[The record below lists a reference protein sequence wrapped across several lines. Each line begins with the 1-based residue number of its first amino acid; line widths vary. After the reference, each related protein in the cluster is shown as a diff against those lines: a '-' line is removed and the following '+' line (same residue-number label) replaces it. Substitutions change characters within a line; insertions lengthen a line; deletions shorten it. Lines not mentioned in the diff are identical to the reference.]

1 MSAKI
6 KDVAR
11 VAGVSVTSVSRVI
24 NGGEHISAKLEK
36 KVRRAIEE
44 LNYSPSL
51 IAKSLKRNK
60 TNLIG
65 VIIPDITSNF
75 QASILSYIEDT
86 AGKKGYNL
94 LISNIVEDTD
104 KVVKY
109 LNIYQEMRVD
119 GIILMHGKMNED
131 IRTFLERTTIPVVTQ
146 ADLGIPLTSVH
157 IDDYQ
162 GAYEATSYLVNNGH
176 RRIAM
181 ITGDLRDIS
190 AGKHRLEGFL
200 AACQHY
206 QIEVDS
212 SMIKYG
218 DYKINTGYRL
228 MNELLDEGSPVQAV
242 FAASD
247 EMAVGAINCLHD
259 RGLSVP
265 GDVSVIGF
273 DGSQIADIIKPA
285 LTTIRQPIKQMGQVT
300 VELLLDLIES
310 VNDTI
315 DAGKFKRVVLPHH
328 LHVGS
333 SCRKSDSDRERN

>member
-11 VAGVSVTSVSRVI
+11 AAGVSVTSVSRVI
-24 NGGEHISAKLEK
+24 NGGEHISEKLEN

-60 TNLIG
+60 TNLLG

-75 QASILSYIEDT
+75 QATILSSIEDT

-109 LNIYQEMRVD
+109 LNIYHEMRVD
-119 GIILMHGKMNED
+119 GIILMHGKMNEE
-131 IRTFLERTTIPVVTQ
+131 IRKFLERTSVPVVTQ
-146 ADLGIPLTSVH
+146 SDMGIPLTAVL
-157 IDDYQ
+157 INDYQ
-162 GAYEATSYLVNNGH
+162 GAYDAASYLINNGH

-181 ITGDLRDIS
+181 IAGDLRDIS

-206 QIEVDS
+206 GIEVGS

-265 GDVSVIGF
+265 GDVSIIGF
-273 DGSQIADIIKPA
+273 DGSQIADSIRPT
-285 LTTIRQPIKQMGQVT
+285 LTTIRQPIEQIGKAT
-300 VELLLDLIES
+300 VELLLELIES
-310 VNDTI
+310 ANDTI
-315 DAGKFKRVVLPHH
+315 DARKFKKIFLQHQ
-328 LHVGS
+328 LHEGS
-333 SCRKSDSDRERN
+333 SCRKLEN